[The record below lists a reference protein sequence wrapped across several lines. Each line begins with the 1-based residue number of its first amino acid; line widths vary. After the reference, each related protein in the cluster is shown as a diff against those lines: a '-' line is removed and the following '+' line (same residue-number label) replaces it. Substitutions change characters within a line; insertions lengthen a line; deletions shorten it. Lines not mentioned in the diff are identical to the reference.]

1 MFFRCC
7 CHHCHCPWP
16 GLSCRLGSLSIAIG
30 ASCFSRKISDWKRG
44 EQISETQ
51 TLWEGWALTY
61 KLRLQYKKGPKKPE
75 FIYKRL
81 YTYSYMFKLQSP
93 SKYSPFDAIY
103 LLRCFFHCSK
113 QFLNSLILTPFS
125 ASAIFLLLLFP
136 IFRIGKMFPFED
148 FFYLGK
154 QNKSLGWDRM
164 NREGAV
170 WGSCCFWSKTAEY
183 SVVWGGMLIHYPPW
197 YV

>member
-1 MFFRCC
+1 MFFCCC
-7 CHHCHCPWP
+7 CHQCHCPWP

-103 LLRCFFHCSK
+103 LLRCFFHRS
-113 QFLNSLILTPFS
+113 QQSLNLSILIPFS
-125 ASAIFLLLLFP
+125 APAGFCFTSSTTAKWFHL
-136 IFRIGKMFPFED
+136 RT
-148 FFYLGK
+148 FFTQGNKKKALGVR
-154 QNKSLGWDRM
+154 SG
-164 NREGAV
+164 E
-170 WGSCCFWSKTAEY
+170 
-183 SVVWGGMLIHYPPW
+183 
-197 YV
+197 